1 MSVLTGPPLP
11 NDDSLPQTAVIVL
24 RAATQLDC
32 AERYGDA
39 FQNYVRGIEI
49 LMVVAAR
56 WSRGY
61 SIIACDVNDPPGDCD
76 ASRAALLRQKAEA
89 YMLRAEEIRAFLQS
103 SASASSGPPDSN
115 STPSQRAYD
124 PVAINFLPIVLL
136 VGLLSGFL
144 GYFIG
149 LSRR

>member
-1 MSVLTGPPLP
+1 MLLKE
-11 NDDSLPQTAVIVL
+11 
-24 RAATQLDC
+24 ATQLDC
-32 AERYGDA
+32 AERYEDA

-61 SIIACDVNDPPGDCD
+61 SIIACDADDPPDESD

-89 YMLRAEEIRAFLQS
+89 YMSRAEEIRAFLQA
-103 SASASSGPPDSN
+103 SASASSGPPDSS
-115 STPSQRAYD
+115 STPSQRAFD
-124 PVAINFLPIVLL
+124 PAASNFLPIVLL

>member
-11 NDDSLPQTAVIVL
+11 NDDSLPQTAVMVL
-24 RAATQLDC
+24 REATQLDC
-32 AERYGDA
+32 ADRYEDA

-61 SIIACDVNDPPGDCD
+61 SIIACEADDPPDESD
-76 ASRAALLRQKAEA
+76 ASRAALLRHKAEA

-103 SASASSGPPDSN
+103 SASAPPPLPDSH
-115 STPSQRAYD
+115 STPAQRAFD
-124 PVAINFLPIVLL
+124 PVASNFLPIVLL

-144 GYFIG
+144 
-149 LSRR
+149 LSLIHI